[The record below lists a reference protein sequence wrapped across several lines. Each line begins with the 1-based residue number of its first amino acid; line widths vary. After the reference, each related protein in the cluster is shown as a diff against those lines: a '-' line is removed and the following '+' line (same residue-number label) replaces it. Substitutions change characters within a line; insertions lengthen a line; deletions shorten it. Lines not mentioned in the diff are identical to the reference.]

1 MISEISEITIL
12 TAHSLILFLWSC
24 EDIEKRSVKSRELAA
39 VLAVMGLRYVFMNMN
54 DIRELALRT
63 ALFLAVAGGLAATS
77 FMTRGGI
84 GGADIIVALILYLY
98 LGSSGF
104 LVAGIV
110 AVLAGAVLAVGLIAA
125 SFFAPG
131 PRRMISGVRIPF
143 IPFLFL
149 GYAVG
154 RGMESV
160 I

>member
-1 MISEISEITIL
+1 MISEISEITIF
-12 TAHSLILFLWSC
+12 TAISLILFLWSC
-24 EDIEKRSVKSRELAA
+24 EDIEKKSVKSRELVA

-54 DIRELALRT
+54 DIRELTLRM
-63 ALFLAVAGGLAATS
+63 ALFLAVAGGLAVTS

-84 GGADIIVALILYLY
+84 GGADIIVVLILYLY

-110 AVLAGAVLAVGLIAA
+110 AVLAGAFFAVGMIAA
-125 SFFAPG
+125 SFFGKG